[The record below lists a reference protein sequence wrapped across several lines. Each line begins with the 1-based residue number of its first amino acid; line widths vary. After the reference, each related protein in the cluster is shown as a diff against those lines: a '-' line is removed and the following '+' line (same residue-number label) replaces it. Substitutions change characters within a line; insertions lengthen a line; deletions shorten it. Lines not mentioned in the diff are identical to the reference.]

1 MFGPPVGAYIQYC
14 IQKMLPPLVVF
25 GAPCCEILAMGLN
38 KNKKFML
45 RTKNRGVH
53 FGFETIIE
61 Y

>member
-38 KNKKFML
+38 KNKKFMYEQ
-45 RTKNRGVH
+45 KIGVC
-53 FGFETIIE
+53 ILDLKR
-61 Y
+61 